1 MEEDGQK
8 IGSDSASKS
17 LSSDRAGSAGP
28 VSIASPKLPPR
39 RPKMQVSQGEDKEA
53 TPVSQKRKVGTLA
66 DAKWNDYSVSA
77 KGRVKRKVSSNI
89 QLATLTRVERMRAVV
104 PLSKGP
110 RIVLVA
116 LVAML
121 ICMFKEG
128 EQMKLPDQ
136 NSILA
141 SRQQMLV
148 VCSNMVVG
156 GFKTLTMDNM
166 ASCLSKGRLYCV
178 LSIKI
183 SIDSLGRNGYI
194 AYVLHTRPML
204 LVFAA
209 SLGSILAVFVSSF
222 VVPQILKG
230 SIDNI
235 QAQQKDGDL
244 FQKVIKMLPP
254 KLLSLYRGIDV
265 LKLVMNTI
273 FLDAGFYIVVLV
285 VYQLLPLAY
294 GSI

>member
-1 MEEDGQK
+1 VEEGGQK
-8 IGSDSASKS
+8 IDRNSASKS
-17 LSSDRAGSAGP
+17 LSHDRSGLAGP
-28 VSIASPKLPPR
+28 VSSASPKLPPQ
-39 RPKMQVSQGEDKEA
+39 RPKVQVSQVKEA
-53 TPVSQKRKVGTLA
+53 TAVSQKRKVGTLA
-66 DAKWNDYSVSA
+66 DAKWNDYLVSS

-128 EQMKLPDQ
+128 EQMKLPNQ

-141 SRQQMLV
+141 SRQQMLG
-148 VCSNMVVG
+148 VCSSMVTG
-156 GFKTLTMDNM
+156 GFKTLTMYNV
-166 ASCLSKGRLYCV
+166 ASCLSKSRFYCV
-178 LSIKI
+178 LSIKN
-183 SIDSLGRNGYI
+183 SFDSLGQNGFI
-194 AYVLHTRPML
+194 AYVLYTRPML
-204 LVFAA
+204 LVFAV
-209 SLGSILAVFVSSF
+209 SLGTILAVFVSSF
-222 VVPQILKG
+222 VVPQILKN

-244 FQKVIKMLPP
+244 LQKAIRMLPP
-254 KLLSLYRGIDV
+254 KLLSLYRGIDL
-265 LKLVMNTI
+265 LKLIMNTI

-285 VYQLLPLAY
+285 IYQLVPLAY